1 MMKDDV
7 KTIKNIKHLSTF
19 LDLKVEDKIELS
31 ANDDISKDQEEN
43 TRIEECNKHLT
54 DSYEV

>member
-43 TRIEECNKHLT
+43 TRIEECNKHLP